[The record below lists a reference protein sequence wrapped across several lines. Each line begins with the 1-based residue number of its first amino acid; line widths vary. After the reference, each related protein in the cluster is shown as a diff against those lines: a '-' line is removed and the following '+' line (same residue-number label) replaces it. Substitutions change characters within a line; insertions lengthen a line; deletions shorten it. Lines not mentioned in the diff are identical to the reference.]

1 MNLTYAVWLMVSSGV
16 GFLVAY
22 LAWQRRRTAPVAPA
36 LFMLMLS
43 LVFWSLTYAIS
54 WIVPSETAGIFWLK
68 LTYVGAVSAPVT
80 FFVLALY
87 FVDRYS
93 WLTGR
98 VYVLLMVIPAL
109 TIFFL
114 WTDPWHHLFFGDYPL
129 TGRGSIYNGGPWFY
143 VNLVYLYALIMAGS
157 LLLIRIHLRSSQ
169 FYQRQTRVMLAGM
182 LLPWL
187 VNFFMFFGQHP
198 VGRLDLTPLAFTG
211 TGLLF
216 AYGIWGYRMMDLI
229 PVSRDVLVENMDD
242 AILVVDTNWRVVDIN
257 PRALELADPGLDTP
271 IGKPLGDV
279 FARWQHVFPNFENGD
294 GRVEVKLDRL
304 PFSNLDLRITS
315 LKDRQGH
322 MVGRLVTWRDISAQ
336 KQMEAKLRVFFH
348 AVEQNP
354 TAILITDPQGR
365 IEYVNPH
372 LVQLSGYRLEELR
385 GRTPQIFKSGETDN
399 DLYTKLWGTIKSGE
413 VWEGEILNCKKN
425 GETYWV
431 HELIAP
437 VLNEDDKVT
446 HYVAMQEDITERK
459 HAEAK
464 LRNLNVRLQEKLTE
478 IENLHDQL
486 REEAIRDGLTR
497 LFNRRYMEETLDR
510 EISRGEREPRPIS
523 VVMMDV
529 DLFKSINDGFGH
541 QAGDVVLQTL
551 GAMLLENTRISDIAC
566 RYGGDEMLVVM
577 PGATQEVAVARAEEW
592 RAAFSMMEFTFGDAK
607 IKATLSLGVASFPYQ
622 AQNPIQL
629 LTAADKALYWAKV
642 KRNQVQPYNSSTME
656 RGNHCSDDIR

>member
-1 MNLTYAVWLMVSSGV
+1 
-16 GFLVAY
+16 
-22 LAWQRRRTAPVAPA
+22 
-36 LFMLMLS
+36 
-43 LVFWSLTYAIS
+43 
-54 WIVPSETAGIFWLK
+54 
-68 LTYVGAVSAPVT
+68 
-80 FFVLALY
+80 
-87 FVDRYS
+87 
-93 WLTGR
+93 
-98 VYVLLMVIPAL
+98 
-109 TIFFL
+109 
-114 WTDPWHHLFFGDYPL
+114 
-129 TGRGSIYNGGPWFY
+129 
-143 VNLVYLYALIMAGS
+143 
-157 LLLIRIHLRSSQ
+157 
-169 FYQRQTRVMLAGM
+169 
-182 LLPWL
+182 
-187 VNFFMFFGQHP
+187 
-198 VGRLDLTPLAFTG
+198 
-211 TGLLF
+211 
-216 AYGIWGYRMMDLI
+216 
-229 PVSRDVLVENMDD
+229 
-242 AILVVDTNWRVVDIN
+242 
-257 PRALELADPGLDTP
+257 
-271 IGKPLGDV
+271 
-279 FARWQHVFPNFENGD
+279 
-294 GRVEVKLDRL
+294 
-304 PFSNLDLRITS
+304 
-315 LKDRQGH
+315 
-322 MVGRLVTWRDISAQ
+322 
-336 KQMEAKLRVFFH
+336 
-348 AVEQNP
+348 
-354 TAILITDPQGR
+354 
-365 IEYVNPH
+365 
-372 LVQLSGYRLEELR
+372 
-385 GRTPQIFKSGETDN
+385 
-399 DLYTKLWGTIKSGE
+399 
-413 VWEGEILNCKKN
+413 
-425 GETYWV
+425 V

-464 LRNLNVRLQEKLTE
+464 LRNLNVRLQEKLME

-510 EISRGEREPRPIS
+510 EISRGEREPHPIS

>member
-1 MNLTYAVWLMVSSGV
+1 MNLTYAVWLTVSSGV
-16 GFLVAY
+16 ATLVAY
-22 LAWQRRRTAPVAPA
+22 LAWQRRRAAPVAPA
-36 LFMLMLS
+36 LFILMLS
-43 LVFWSLTYAIS
+43 LAFWSLTYAIS
-54 WIVPSETAGIFWLK
+54 WIIPSEAAGVFWLK
-68 LTYVGAVSAPVT
+68 LTYVGVVSAPVA
-80 FFVLALY
+80 FFVTVLY
-87 FVDRYS
+87 FIDRYT
-93 WLTGR
+93 WLTDR
-98 VYVLLMVIPAL
+98 VYVLLMVIPVL
-109 TIFFL
+109 TIFLL

-129 TGRGSIYNGGPWFY
+129 TGRGSIYNGGPWLY
-143 VNLVYLYALIMAGS
+143 VNLVYLYGLLMVGS
-157 LLLIRIHLRSSQ
+157 ALLIRAHLRSSE
-169 FYQRQTRVMLAGM
+169 FYQRQTRIMLAGA

-187 VNFFMFFGQHP
+187 VNFFMFLGWNP
-198 VGRLDLTPLAFTG
+198 AKGLDLTPLAFTG

-216 AYGIWGYRMMDLI
+216 AYGIWGYHMMDLI

-257 PRALELADPGLDTP
+257 PKALELADPGLDTP
-271 IGKPLGDV
+271 IGKLLGDV
-279 FARWQHVFPNFENGD
+279 FSRWRHVYPNFENED
-294 GRVEVKLDRL
+294 GRAEVKLDRP
-304 PFSNLDLRITS
+304 PFSSLDLRIAS

-336 KQMEAKLRVFFH
+336 KQTEAKLRVFFH

-354 TAILITDPQGR
+354 TAIVITDPQGR

-385 GRTPQIFKSGETDN
+385 GRTPQIFKSGETDDN
-399 DLYTKLWGTIKSGE
+399 LYIKLWGTIKAGE
-413 VWEGEILNCKKN
+413 VWEGEILNRKKN
-425 GETYWV
+425 GEAYWV

-437 VLNEDDKVT
+437 VLDEDAKVT

-459 HAEAK
+459 HAEAE
-464 LRNLNVRLQEKLTE
+464 LRNLNVRLQGKLTE

-486 REEAIRDGLTR
+486 SEEAIRDGLTR

-541 QAGDVVLQTL
+541 QAGDAVLQTL
-551 GAMLLENTRISDIAC
+551 GTMLLENTRISDIAC

-607 IKATLSLGVASFPYQ
+607 IKATLSLGVASFPDQ

-642 KRNQVQPYNSSTME
+642 KRNQVQSYNSSTME
-656 RGNHCSDDIR
+656 RENYRSDDIR